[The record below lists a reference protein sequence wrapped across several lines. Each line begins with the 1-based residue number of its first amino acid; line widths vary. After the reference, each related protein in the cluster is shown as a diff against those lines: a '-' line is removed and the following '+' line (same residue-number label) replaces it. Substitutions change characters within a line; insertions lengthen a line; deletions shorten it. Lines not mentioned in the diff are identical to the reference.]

1 MNKMIELFRN
11 GMTAYVKMISY
22 NQNIRMSANH
32 SAFKSQN

>member
-1 MNKMIELFRN
+1 MIEFLRN
-11 GMTAYVKMISY
+11 GMVAYVKMVSD

>member
-11 GMTAYVKMISY
+11 GMTAYVKMISD
-22 NQNIRMSANH
+22 NQTIRMSANH

>member
-1 MNKMIELFRN
+1 MIEFLRN
-11 GMTAYVKMISY
+11 GMTAYVKMVSD